1 MKLKILGCYSASPRK
16 NSFPSSQ
23 ILNVNGNNLLI
34 DCGEGTQIQI
44 RRCGVKFSSIEN
56 IFISHLHGD
65 HFFGLPGLIS
75 TFRLMGRTKRLNIFG
90 PTGIKD
96 VINLILKLGNS
107 WIDFQINY
115 IELDEKIPQKIL
127 ENDLFSVLTIP
138 LNHRIYTNGF
148 MFTEKVRSKKL
159 KLDKIKKLNID
170 ESLYNNIAMGKDVV
184 LNDGTIINNKLITY
198 PKEKDILYSYCSDT
212 AYSDKVIDIIK
223 DSNVL
228 YHESTFLEKHNN
240 LAKKT
245 KHSTAAQAAMVA
257 KKANCKQLILGHFSS
272 RYKNLKD
279 FEIEAKTI
287 FENVVLAE
295 DGKEFDIS

>member
-23 ILNVNGNNLLI
+23 ILNINGNNLLI

-44 RRCGVKFSSIEN
+44 RRYGVKFSSIEN

-90 PTGIKD
+90 PIGIKD
-96 VINLILKLGNS
+96 VMNLILKLGNS
-107 WIDFQINY
+107 WIDFEINY
-115 IELDEKIPQKIL
+115 IELKEKTTVKIL
-127 ENDLFSVLTIP
+127 ENDLFSVSTIP
-138 LNHRIYTNGF
+138 LKHRIYTNGF
-148 MFTEKVRSKKL
+148 LFTEKIQRKKL

-170 ESLYNNIAMGKDVV
+170 ESLYTNIVMGKDVI
-184 LNDGTIINNKLITY
+184 LDNGTIINNKEITHT
-198 PKEKDILYSYCSDT
+198 KEKDILYSYCSDT
-212 AYSDKVIDIIK
+212 AYSDEVTDLIK

-228 YHESTFLEKHNN
+228 YHESTFLEKHIN

-245 KHSTAAQAAMVA
+245 KHSTAMQAAMVA

-272 RYKNLKD
+272 RYKNLQD
-279 FEIEAKTI
+279 FEIEAKRI
-287 FENVVLAE
+287 FKNVVLAE

>member
-170 ESLYNNIAMGKDVV
+170 ESLYNNIAMGMDVV

-212 AYSDKVIDIIK
+212 AYSDKVIDIVK

>member
-23 ILNVNGNNLLI
+23 ILNIKGNNLLI

-75 TFRLMGRTKRLNIFG
+75 TFRLMGRTKMLNIFG
-90 PTGIKD
+90 PNGIKD

-115 IELDEKIPQKIL
+115 IELEEKTPQKIL
-127 ENDLFSVLTIP
+127 ENDLFSVSTIP
-138 LNHRIYTNGF
+138 LKHRIYTNGF
-148 MFTEKVRSKKL
+148 MFTEKVRRKKL

-184 LNDGTIINNKLITY
+184 LYDGTIINNKVITY
-198 PKEKDILYSYCSDT
+198 PKEKDIVYSYCSDT
-212 AYSDKVIDIIK
+212 AYSDKVIDIVK
-223 DSNVL
+223 DSNAL

>member
-170 ESLYNNIAMGKDVV
+170 ESLYNNIAMGMDVV

>member
-23 ILNVNGNNLLI
+23 ILNINGNNLLV
-34 DCGEGTQIQI
+34 DCGEGTQMQI
-44 RRCGVKFSSIEN
+44 RRCGIKFSSIEN

-90 PTGIKD
+90 PNGIKD
-96 VINLILKLGNS
+96 VINLILKMGNS
-107 WIDFQINY
+107 YIDFQINY
-115 IELDEKIPQKIL
+115 IELEEKTPLKIL
-127 ENDLFSVLTIP
+127 ENDLFSVSTIP
-138 LNHRIYTNGF
+138 LKHRIYTNGF
-148 MFTEKVRSKKL
+148 MFTEKVRRKKL

-170 ESLYNNIAMGKDVV
+170 ESFYNNIAMGKDVV
-184 LNDGTIINNKLITY
+184 LYDGTIINNKVITY
-198 PKEKDILYSYCSDT
+198 PKEKDIVYSYCSDT
-212 AYSDKVIDIIK
+212 AYSDKVIDIVK
-223 DSNVL
+223 DSNAL